1 MKKLIIFLFLI
12 IFLNSTT
19 ILVAQIDSKIVIKVE
34 NKIITNFD
42 VKNKI
47 LSSLIVSNQDINQE
61 NINKYKKVILNLMI
75 DLQLKKIEV
84 NKYNIEV
91 DNNKITTYLKTI
103 SPNIQILKKKF
114 IENDL
119 DFEIYVNEISTELKW
134 QELILQLYSKKINI
148 DEKNIN
154 SEIDELV
161 KKESFIEEYKISKL
175 EIPSNNNDQKD
186 KTIILE
192 IQKEID
198 EDGFDEV
205 SLKYNEGLSATDQN
219 DLGWINSKSLSDDIY
234 KLLANMKKGEIS
246 TPIKKQNSIIL
257 LKLKDKRIS
266 KTDNLNIDELKK
278 KIINQKRNE
287 QFDLYSKSYVSKLRN
302 TSVIEYK

>member
-47 LSSLIVSNQDINQE
+47 LSSLIVSNQNINQE

-266 KTDNLNIDELKK
+266 KTDNLNIEELKK

>member
-84 NKYNIEV
+84 NKYNIKV

-148 DEKNIN
+148 DDKNIN

-246 TPIKKQNSIIL
+246 SPIKKQNSIIL